1 MKSAVLKP
9 ILRVAIPVP
18 IRRLFDYFAP
28 DECTIESLLPGMRV
42 LVPFGQVK
50 KIGIIVAVQTASDY
64 PLNKLKPVL
73 AVLDELPLFPK
84 SLLQLIEWAS
94 HYYQQPIGEVFEAV
108 LPNPLRKEQPPHKK
122 SYQSKIEKIMVPL
135 ESAQKPFLLNT
146 HQQKTIE
153 TLTLSLNQFKTF
165 LLNGVTGSGK
175 TEIYMQMIEKAIAAG
190 LQTLIL
196 IPEIGL
202 TPQLLQR
209 FQTRFQV
216 PIAVLNSSLTD
227 KKRLDAWEMARTGKA
242 PIVIGTR
249 LAVFTP
255 LLKPGVFIM
264 DEEHDASFKQQDN
277 FRYHARDLLILR
289 ASLENCPVILGSAT
303 PSLETLHNA
312 EMGKFHTLKL
322 PLRAGKAT
330 FPSVQILDIRHKKLE
345 EGLSA
350 QLIEMIRTHTQN
362 KNQVLLFLNRR
373 GFAPVFMCFTCGWV
387 ASCKNCD
394 AKLTLHYQ
402 AQKLECH
409 HCQAVSPLYT
419 ECPSCHHPNPKP
431 VGIGTER
438 VEAVLKDHFPDL
450 NIDRIDRDTTRKKG
464 SIEEAMARLHR
475 QETDILLGTQM
486 IAKGHHLPHITL
498 VAILDVDHALFS
510 TDFRSLE
517 KMGQLI
523 TQVAGRTGRAEK
535 PGHVVLQTAHPE
547 HPLLKMILEEGYLN
561 FANALLTERKATNL
575 PPYSY
580 QALIRAEA
588 KQPQVALD
596 FLTRIKKSIETNPS
610 KTFKILGPIPA
621 PMERRQQQHRAQ
633 LLLQAPKRSSL
644 QTLLSKLIEKMNEDP
659 NQKKIRWSLD
669 VDPIDLY

>member
-28 DECTIESLLPGMRV
+28 DECAIESLSPGMRV

-50 KIGIIVAVQTASDY
+50 KIGVIVALQTTSDY
-64 PLNKLKPVL
+64 PLNKLKPAL
-73 AVLDELPLFPK
+73 AILDELPLFPK

-108 LPNPLRKEQPPHKK
+108 LPNPLRKEQVPNKK

-153 TLTLSLNQFKTF
+153 TLSLSLNQFKTF

-175 TEIYMQMIEKAIAAG
+175 TEVYMQVIEKALATG
-190 LQTLIL
+190 LQALIL

-255 LLKPGVFIM
+255 LLNPGVFIM

-312 EMGKFHTLKL
+312 AIGKFHTLKL

-350 QLIEMIRTHTQN
+350 QLIEMIRTHTQD

-409 HCQAVSPLYT
+409 HCQAVSPLYA

-588 KQPQVALD
+588 KQPQLALD
-596 FLTRIKKSIETNPS
+596 FLTRIKKSIETNTS

-621 PMERRQQQHRAQ
+621 PMERRQRQHRAQ

>member
-1 MKSAVLKP
+1 M
-9 ILRVAIPVP
+9 
-18 IRRLFDYFAP
+18 
-28 DECTIESLLPGMRV
+28 
-42 LVPFGQVK
+42 
-50 KIGIIVAVQTASDY
+50 
-64 PLNKLKPVL
+64 
-73 AVLDELPLFPK
+73 
-84 SLLQLIEWAS
+84 
-94 HYYQQPIGEVFEAV
+94 
-108 LPNPLRKEQPPHKK
+108 
-122 SYQSKIEKIMVPL
+122 
-135 ESAQKPFLLNT
+135 
-146 HQQKTIE
+146 
-153 TLTLSLNQFKTF
+153 
-165 LLNGVTGSGK
+165 
-175 TEIYMQMIEKAIAAG
+175 
-190 LQTLIL
+190 
-196 IPEIGL
+196 
-202 TPQLLQR
+202 
-209 FQTRFQV
+209 
-216 PIAVLNSSLTD
+216 
-227 KKRLDAWEMARTGKA
+227 
-242 PIVIGTR
+242 
-249 LAVFTP
+249 
-255 LLKPGVFIM
+255 M

-289 ASLENCPVILGSAT
+289 ASLEKCPVILGSAT
-303 PSLETLHNA
+303 PSLETLYNTQI
-312 EMGKFHTLKL
+312 GKFHTLNL

-350 QLIEMIRTHTQN
+350 QLIEMIRVHTQN

-394 AKLTLHYQ
+394 AKLTLHHKE
-402 AQKLECH
+402 QKLECH
-409 HCQAVSPLYT
+409 HCQAIMPLFS
-419 ECPSCHHPNPKP
+419 ECPSCHHPDPKP
-431 VGIGTER
+431 VGMGTER
-438 VEAVLKDHFPDL
+438 IEAVLKNHFPDL

-464 SIEEAMARLHR
+464 SVEEAMARLHR

-588 KQPQVALD
+588 KHPQLALD
-596 FLTRIKKSIETNPS
+596 FLTRIKRSIETNTS
-610 KTFKILGPIPA
+610 KTFTILGPIPA